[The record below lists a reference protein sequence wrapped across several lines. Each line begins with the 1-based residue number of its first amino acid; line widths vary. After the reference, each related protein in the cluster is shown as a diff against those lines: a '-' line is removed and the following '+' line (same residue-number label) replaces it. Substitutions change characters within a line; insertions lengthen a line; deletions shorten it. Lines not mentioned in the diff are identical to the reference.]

1 MAPTI
6 CTQKVAW
13 IMVTL
18 VFNTI
23 PKTYNLY
30 SSNKAKW
37 EMAQINIFPAVR
49 VKLWRKSNSYDNI
62 KYEHLK
68 VSP

>member
-37 EMAQINIFPAVR
+37 EMAQIYIFPAVR